1 MTLILDPDPQS
12 AVLPAA
18 PSQAC
23 APIVIAAERPEDEA
37 GREALLDA
45 AFGAARSG
53 KTSAKLR
60 RGRLPARGLALVAR
74 HGDAVVGTV
83 RLWHVAAGGAPA
95 LLLGPL
101 AVDARYRDHG
111 IGSTLMRQGV
121 EQARSLGHRA
131 ILLVGDAPY
140 YARFG
145 FSRDATRGLRLP
157 GPVEPGR
164 FLGLE
169 LEAGALAGAKGLLR
183 ATGAVDLTRRRSGPT
198 RRARLHAAA

>member
-1 MTLILDPDPQS
+1 MTSIHNSVSSS
-12 AVLPAA
+12 ALPARA
-18 PSQAC
+18 VQARTT
-23 APIVIAAERPEDEA
+23 IVVAAERREDEV

-45 AFGAARSG
+45 AFGPARFG

-74 HGDAVVGTV
+74 HGEAVVGTV
-83 RLWHVAAGGAPA
+83 RLWHVAAGDAPA

-101 AVDARYRDHG
+101 AVDARYREHG
-111 IGSTLMRQGV
+111 IGTMLMRQAV
-121 EQARSLGHRA
+121 EQARILGHRA

-145 FSRDATRGLRLP
+145 FHREATLGLRLP
-157 GPVEPGR
+157 GPVEADR

-169 LEAGALAGAKGLLR
+169 LQAGALAGAKGLLR
-183 ATGAVDLTRRRSGPT
+183 ATGAVDLTRRRRDASRHTGLS
-198 RRARLHAAA
+198 AIA